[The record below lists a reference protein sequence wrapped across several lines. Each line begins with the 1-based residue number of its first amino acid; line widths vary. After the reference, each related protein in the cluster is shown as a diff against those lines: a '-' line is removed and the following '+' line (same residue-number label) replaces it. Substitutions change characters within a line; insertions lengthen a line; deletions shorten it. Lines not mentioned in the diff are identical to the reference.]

1 MFLNSAELH
10 KRYASGTGKHLTTAL
25 SLLHF
30 FFLISH
36 WTHMHT
42 HTTVI
47 ARVMSDEKKK
57 GYKPQTLDSEYQN

>member
-1 MFLNSAELH
+1 
-10 KRYASGTGKHLTTAL
+10 
-25 SLLHF
+25 
-30 FFLISH
+30 
-36 WTHMHT
+36 MHT